1 MNGTT
6 LLKISFLGLRM
17 SSSERLSRGLAMT
30 AKQSATVALLIKMHS
45 SKLDNKRSG
54 NRAEFVVIDNWKEWN

>member
-1 MNGTT
+1 
-6 LLKISFLGLRM
+6 M

-54 NRAEFVVIDNWKEWN
+54 NRAELVVIDNWKEWN